1 MEYYAIHAPVF
12 TIEDDTVK
20 QQIFLK
26 NAYSIAMEERRGV
39 VIPEETLACYR
50 NIMKGSSGKL
60 VSVIRNYYDNT
71 LKGQKVCMAVNNN
84 MIEILFEKDGKKKT
98 VGWRMATEKAA
109 TFEYMKPLL
118 ENAVYA
124 YSQEN
129 TDIRERGDVPRFH
142 YFVNNAN
149 INGVDIPVKI
159 QIRELNFPTGREN
172 RYYTHG
178 FIKNRGN
185 ASPVNGIIA

>member
-1 MEYYAIHAPVF
+1 MNMENDP
-12 TIEDDTVK
+12 VK
-20 QQIFLK
+20 QQFLLK
-26 NAYSIAMEERRGV
+26 NAYLVVMEEGRGV
-39 VIPEETLACYR
+39 VIPEETLARYR

-60 VSVIRNYYDNT
+60 VSTIRDYYDNS
-71 LKGQKVCMAVNNN
+71 LSGQKINMVVNNDV
-84 MIEILFEKDGKKKT
+84 IEVLFGKDGKKKT
-98 VGWRMATEKAA
+98 VGWRMTTEKAA

-124 YSQEN
+124 YSQKN
-129 TDIRERGDVPRFH
+129 TDIRERGDVPQFH

-149 INGVDIPVKI
+149 INGINIPVKI
-159 QIRELNFPTGREN
+159 QIRELNFPAGIEN

-185 ASPVNGIIA
+185 ASPVNGIITYGK